1 MPEQN
6 DEILSLLQQVD
17 SSNTSGQHL
26 LEELINKINQL
37 IVSDFEKLVQL
48 LYRVDVDEARLKRLL
63 QENAGEDA
71 AKVIALLL
79 IERQQQKLKSRNEQ
93 PPAVDPGEDAW

>member
-6 DEILSLLQQVD
+6 EEILALLQQVD
-17 SSNTSGQHL
+17 RSNTSSQHL

-37 IVSDFEKLVQL
+37 IVADFEKLVQL
-48 LYRVDVDEARLKRLL
+48 LYRVDVDEAKLKRLL

-71 AKVIALLL
+71 ARVIALLL
-79 IERQQQKLKSRNEQ
+79 IERQQKKLNSKNE
-93 PPAVDPGEDAW
+93 PPPIDPGEEAW